1 MKNLFFAFMLN
12 LKIIGVGLLDIVIG
26 LLAIVGTI
34 AAYQYPR
41 LRLLEEELPD
51 AIRDIESG

>member
-34 AAYQYPR
+34 AAYRYPH

-51 AIRDIESG
+51 AIPDS